1 MKQEHHEHNM
11 VRGDHPAVK
20 SAKTLCLIVLA
31 IAVVCFCF
39 YLQSPPAT
47 KAFIDAYDTW
57 PCIIIG
63 AIVAMVAARAI
74 LKSR

>member
-1 MKQEHHEHNM
+1 MKHEPHEHHMIRVEHS
-11 VRGDHPAVK
+11 AVK

-31 IAVVCFCF
+31 ISGGCAYF

-47 KAFIDAYDTW
+47 KAIIDAYDGW

-63 AIVAMVAARAI
+63 AIVAIVAVRAI

>member
-1 MKQEHHEHNM
+1 MKHEYHEHNM
-11 VRGDHPAVK
+11 VQSEHSAVK
-20 SAKTLCLIVLA
+20 SAKTLCLVVLA
-31 IAVVCFCF
+31 VSVGCFYF
-39 YLQSPPAT
+39 YLQSPPQTRAL
-47 KAFIDAYDTW
+47 IDAYDVW